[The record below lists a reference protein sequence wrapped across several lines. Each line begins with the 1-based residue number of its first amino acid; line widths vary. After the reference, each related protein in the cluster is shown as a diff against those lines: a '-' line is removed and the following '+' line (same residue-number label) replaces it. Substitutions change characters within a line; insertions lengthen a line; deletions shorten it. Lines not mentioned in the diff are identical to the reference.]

1 MYFFEVTDH
10 ILNWVVLVDL
20 MKTKDDVSKEYEQR
34 IQALEK
40 KFSFEK
46 GQLDKR
52 QEHERK
58 VIDDRYS
65 KILKSFETQKP
76 N

>member
-1 MYFFEVTDH
+1 
-10 ILNWVVLVDL
+10 

-46 GQLDKR
+46 DQLAKR
-52 QEHERK
+52 QEHERN
-58 VIDDRYS
+58 VIDVRYS